1 MKAASVLR
9 LRPRVQ
15 SLSRAITEVLRGT
28 PVLAVSSGAILGAA
42 FALAPAHRVAAQQQ
56 QAPQALEEIT
66 VTGSRIQRQD
76 FTANSPITTIDE
88 TSFQNTSTIG
98 VEKVLNELPQF
109 VPALSQFTT
118 TDVQQTANNTIGAR
132 TLSLRGLGAN
142 RNLVLIDGKRAMP
155 INPTMVIDTNTIPR
169 SAIARV
175 EVITGGAS
183 AVYGADAVGG
193 VVNFILKDDFEGASV
208 DVRYGDTEHGGN
220 TQVSF
225 STLLGANVAEGKGN
239 VMLGLERSTQTKVLQ
254 QERDWRVADMA
265 NPATPA
271 TAFGWGS
278 DTWVSS
284 DGTNSLI
291 GPNAL
296 NALGVAIGVTGID
309 DFPDQNVVNAM
320 FNNGVQGSQ
329 NCAIGSAGSIF
340 APPNTPPT
348 PYAYTGGLCPQ
359 SANGTYLGVPNTARF
374 LLNRPSGTL
383 YTGLMNNQGASRSD
397 LYQGPYSGDQYG
409 NFAGL
414 PFRVEQPDGQ
424 IKENNFWQWASG
436 PLERLSAFGKGHFDV
451 SDRLRVTGSAS
462 YTRTK
467 AETSRDVPKA
477 CVIFSTG
484 AGRPSRVPT
493 AIVSV

>member
-220 TQVSF
+220 TEVSF

-239 VMLGLERSTQTKVLQ
+239 VMLGLERSTQSKVLQ

-284 DGTNSLI
+284 DGTNSII

-309 DFPDQNVVNAM
+309 DFPDQNYVNTR
-320 FNNGVQGSQ
+320 FNSGQNGSQ
-329 NCAIGSAGSIF
+329 NCAIGNSTNFIGVT
-340 APPNTPPT
+340 APDP
-348 PYAYTGGLCPQ
+348 YTGGVCAQAP
-359 SANGTYLGVPNTARF
+359 
-374 LLNRPSGTL
+374 
-383 YTGLMNNQGASRSD
+383 
-397 LYQGPYSGDQYG
+397 
-409 NFAGL
+409 
-414 PFRVEQPDGQ
+414 
-424 IKENNFWQWASG
+424 
-436 PLERLSAFGKGHFDV
+436 
-451 SDRLRVTGSAS
+451 
-462 YTRTK
+462 
-467 AETSRDVPKA
+467 
-477 CVIFSTG
+477 
-484 AGRPSRVPT
+484 
-493 AIVSV
+493 